1 MAKEDQ
7 EKFKREFSK
16 IKSGNPE
23 HKNEMQL
30 YTTRN
35 VKNLYHWRQKIIDPF
50 NNYSKIKSESI
61 CRSKL
66 DETKGRGL
74 KILAPKQMHQR
85 LPIALAQVKAGNNLE
100 NLFSEIREI
109 VYYLYQSKQIPKKVR
124 NKARTYKRW
133 ILYL

>member
-1 MAKEDQ
+1 MVKEDQ

-16 IKSGNPE
+16 IKSGNPKP
-23 HKNEMQL
+23 KNEMQL

-35 VKNLYHWRQKIIDPF
+35 VKNLYHSRQKIIDPF

-61 CRSKL
+61 CTSKH

-100 NLFSEIREI
+100 SLFNEIRQI
-109 VYYLYQSKQIPKKVR
+109 VYSLYQSKQTPKKVY
-124 NKARTYKRW
+124 NHIIEY
-133 ILYL
+133 IQ